1 MSGKENY
8 LRHVITPILI
18 AAVVLT
24 LVYASIF
31 VFRIIPLRYTEA
43 TYVIVTIILGYYL
56 VSAFSNLLGKIV
68 NKLYGPK
75 KASVARTTLK
85 YVGYIMLAFAVL
97 KVVGVSGVALLAG
110 GTFGGLVLGLAGQ
123 QVLSNVLAGLLLLL
137 SRPFEVGDRIT
148 VTEWQYGAIL
158 PSYPPKYFSDDL
170 LYPGFTGVIKDIS
183 LNYTLIQ
190 TDQGPFVKMPNN
202 ILIQAAF
209 VVHGVDKRW
218 VKTRYEVSK
227 PMDVDKLL
235 DVAREVVKKNEWVVD
250 PEGARITIE
259 NITPT
264 AIVIVINALC
274 KGELEDPPRGSLL
287 YDLEKALD
295 GIRRQAP
302 VTR

>member
-8 LRHVITPILI
+8 LRHVITPVLI
-18 AAVVLT
+18 AAVVLS
-24 LVYASIF
+24 LVYISIF
-31 VFRIIPLRYTEA
+31 VLRVVPLRYTEA
-43 TYVIVTIILGYYL
+43 TYVVVTITLGYYL
-56 VSAFSNLLGKIV
+56 VSAFSSLLGKVV
-68 NKLYGPK
+68 NRLYGPK
-75 KASVARTTLK
+75 KASVAKTTLK
-85 YVGYIMLAFAVL
+85 YVGYIILAFAVL

-190 TDQGPFVKMPNN
+190 TDQGPFVKIPNN

-227 PMDVDKLL
+227 PIDIDQLL
-235 DVAREVVKKNEWVVD
+235 NVAREVVEKNKWVVK
-250 PEGARITIE
+250 PEDTRITIE

-264 AIVIVINALC
+264 SIVIAINALC
-274 KGELEDPPRGSLL
+274 KGELEDPPRSSLL
-287 YDLEKALD
+287 YDLERALD
-295 GIRRQAP
+295 GVRREASP
-302 VTR
+302 MH